1 MSNNLVDSLKLDKT
15 AFTIA
20 ALSDEADEKSYWL
33 SKTAYERL
41 AAIEI
46 MRQIIYGYNPSTIR
60 LQRVL
65 AVAQFESN

>member
-1 MSNNLVDSLKLDKT
+1 MDMVDSLKLDKT

-20 ALSDEADEKSYWL
+20 ALSDETDEKGYWL

-46 MRQIIYGYNPSTIR
+46 MRQIIYGYNPSSVR

-65 AVAQFESN
+65 AIAQLASS

>member
-1 MSNNLVDSLKLDKT
+1 MDMVDSLKLDKT
-15 AFTIA
+15 VFTIA
-20 ALSDEADEKSYWL
+20 SLSDEADEKSYWL

-46 MRQIIYGYNPSTIR
+46 MRQILYGYDPSSIR

-65 AVAQFESN
+65 AIAQLASS